1 MAVPRA
7 CCAVWSKGNQRRTR
21 AGFPAAGRNAGWKAE
36 AAPIVMFLDGATA
49 LAPDFAADS
58 LAEFEDPQIAVVWG
72 HLREIDPHA
81 SIFCRVLDLDW
92 ICPPGRS
99 DFCGGNMLVR
109 RSVLE
114 EVSGFDE
121 LLIAGEDRRCD
132 DSMLALLA
140 ARCAD
145 WLCLCK
151 GIGPL
156 PWHRLTAVESQ
167 IGSQPGSRRSDD
179 RAYVRGPGSLNHSP
193 FPVPQ

>member
-1 MAVPRA
+1 MTRLRPMAVPRA

-121 LLIAGEDRRCD
+121 LLIAGEDWRCVGGFAPWAIP
-132 DSMLALLA
+132 SCPSI
-140 ARCAD
+140 AR
-145 WLCLCK
+145 WYGMTL
-151 GIGPL
+151 
-156 PWHRLTAVESQ
+156 
-167 IGSQPGSRRSDD
+167 
-179 RAYVRGPGSLNHSP
+179 
-193 FPVPQ
+193 

>member
-121 LLIAGEDRRCD
+121 LLIAGEDRRGVGGIAPWAIRSCT
-132 DSMLALLA
+132 SI
-140 ARCAD
+140 AR
-145 WLCLCK
+145 WYGMIL
-151 GIGPL
+151 
-156 PWHRLTAVESQ
+156 R
-167 IGSQPGSRRSDD
+167 
-179 RAYVRGPGSLNHSP
+179 
-193 FPVPQ
+193 